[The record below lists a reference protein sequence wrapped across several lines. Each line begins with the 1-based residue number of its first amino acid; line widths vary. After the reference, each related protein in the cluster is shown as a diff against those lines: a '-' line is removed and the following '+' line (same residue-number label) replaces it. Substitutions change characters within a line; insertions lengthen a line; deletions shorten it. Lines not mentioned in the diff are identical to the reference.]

1 MTKNYEQTKLAVL
14 KAVKERAEQTR
25 PARLIV
31 PKGAKALGQY
41 LQSCLKQREISRV
54 AFAVSLDMENELA
67 DAILDGELPE
77 SELHSELLEELAE
90 ATGVEFDRLVSV
102 LKGDIQAPT
111 NGWASLV

>member
-1 MTKNYEQTKLAVL
+1 MTKNYEQTKMAVL
-14 KAVKERAEQTR
+14 KVVKERAEQTR
-25 PARLIV
+25 PARITV

-41 LQSCLKQREISRV
+41 IQTCLNQREISRV
-54 AFAVSLDMENELA
+54 AFAISLDMESELA

-90 ATGVEFDRLVSV
+90 AAGCEFDRLVRV
-102 LKGDIQAPT
+102 LKGEIQAPT